1 MTIKFI
7 VKPSPGKLW
16 PLAGSEDEHTC
27 LLIYQMISH
36 SLVSLWRQPMAA
48 VLGDGECP
56 YQLSELKQQTA
67 SPSAAA
73 CHYLTLAPR

>member
-7 VKPSPGKLW
+7 IKLSPGKLW
-16 PLAGSEDEHTC
+16 PLAGSGDEHTC

-36 SLVSLWRQPMAA
+36 SLVSLWQQPMAA

-56 YQLSELKQQTA
+56 YQPSELKQQTA

-73 CHYLTLAPR
+73 CHYLTLAPC